1 MSATEV
7 YVSVAVVGLSVGF
20 LVMFPVISDCD
31 LCSQCLMQA
40 VSFGKMDTQAAGAI
54 ALCVMGLMFFFRNN
68 NTPTEKPTSKSAFEK
83 PTAAPEKAAPAKPT
97 AEPVKAKK
105 EIKQSKPKV
114 AEPEEPV
121 VATVVKDK
129 KKKKKGA
136 KEETTEVKSEVAKP
150 AVKAA
155 AAAGPVSKAKD
166 VPAPTVAKLPVTAP
180 ADQKAADA
188 KRVADQKAAADAKRV
203 ADQKAA
209 PAAKAATPVV
219 PAKTAPVPVPAKTA
233 PVPVPGKTA
242 PAPVPAAKATTA
254 AATPEPEES
263 KKAKKKKNKEEKEEI
278 KAPVVV
284 PAPVEEVEEGWIN
297 VKTRGA
303 PKQDEVARFGDN
315 LGKIKREEI
324 SVPVEHHAV
333 VKGKNGSNLAE
344 LEKMTDTIIVVPP
357 ASSGSRWIMIKG
369 LPSNVANA
377 KAGIDELITKGYS
390 KYTHPNRT
398 DSIVIVPEN
407 KRSSVIGPAGSFIKK
422 LTEKTGCEIEM
433 PDKKSTDDQ
442 VKLLGDAA
450 AVRMAKKYIE
460 ELVND
465 GFCEATHPNW
475 KKDVVDDF
483 PVDKIGRLLGAK
495 GGNLKKIQEETG
507 TKIIT
512 PARDADSNEPVTI
525 TICGPYEGVI
535 QARLIVL
542 LAKQDDP
549 KDIIEDELD
558 PDWAHLPPTKFY
570 EWN

>member
-20 LVMFPVISDCD
+20 L
-31 LCSQCLMQA
+31 A

-155 AAAGPVSKAKD
+155 AAAGPVSKTKD

-180 ADQKAADA
+180 ADQKAAYAKRVADQKAAADA
-188 KRVADQKAAADAKRV
+188 KRLADQKAAADAKRV

-219 PAKTAPVPVPAKTA
+219 PAKTAPVPVPA
-233 PVPVPGKTA
+233 KTA

-315 LGKIKREEI
+315 IGKIKREEI

-333 VKGKNGSNLAE
+333 LKGKNGSNLAE